1 MLPSRQRRTESPRR
15 VDAGKV
21 EIDRRKMHRG
31 LFMYKLERGLHG
43 LGFFFS
49 DVFYHVWLLTLGGW
63 LYGVPVEHRRIFCGW
78 RYQWLHTYTNIS
90 MCVCVYIYQHAPANA
105 WLSSLPL
112 NFRVMRCSFGL

>member
-43 LGFFFS
+43 LGFFFGCVLS
-49 DVFYHVWLLTLGGW
+49 CLASYIGGLAIWGPRGASKDLLRLAIPMVTYIHKYIHV
-63 LYGVPVEHRRIFCGW
+63 
-78 RYQWLHTYTNIS
+78 
-90 MCVCVYIYQHAPANA
+90 CVCVYISTCTGECMAIIFAA
-105 WLSSLPL
+105 EL
-112 NFRVMRCSFGL
+112 